1 MNFVQFSLKRM
12 AEDPDAGI
20 APQCL
25 QDTVGSSGCSQARCS
40 VLRDLP
46 GILHQQGRTVHEVNE

>member
-1 MNFVQFSLKRM
+1 MNFVQFSLKPM

-25 QDTVGSSGCSQARCS
+25 QDTAGSSERSQNDWS
-40 VLRDLP
+40 VLHDLP
-46 GILHQQGRTVHEVNE
+46 GILL

>member
-25 QDTVGSSGCSQARCS
+25 QDTVGSSGCSQSDWS

-46 GILHQQGRTVHEVNE
+46 GILH

>member
-1 MNFVQFSLKRM
+1 MNFVQFSLKRV

-25 QDTVGSSGCSQARCS
+25 QDTVGSSGRSQNDWS

-46 GILHQQGRTVHEVNE
+46 GISH